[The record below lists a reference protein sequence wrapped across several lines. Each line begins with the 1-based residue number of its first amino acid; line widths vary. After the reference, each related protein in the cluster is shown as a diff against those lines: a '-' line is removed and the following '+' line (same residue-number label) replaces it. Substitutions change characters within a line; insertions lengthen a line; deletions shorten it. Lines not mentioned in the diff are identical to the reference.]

1 MTISE
6 IDRAAAAGTYTP
18 PEPAPVTAREREL
31 LLAVAEELALDLPD
45 WLRAEIDDLKGGR
58 Q

>member
-31 LLAVAEELALDLPD
+31 LRAVAEELRFELPD
-45 WLRAEIDDLKGGR
+45 WLKAELDELKGR
-58 Q
+58 